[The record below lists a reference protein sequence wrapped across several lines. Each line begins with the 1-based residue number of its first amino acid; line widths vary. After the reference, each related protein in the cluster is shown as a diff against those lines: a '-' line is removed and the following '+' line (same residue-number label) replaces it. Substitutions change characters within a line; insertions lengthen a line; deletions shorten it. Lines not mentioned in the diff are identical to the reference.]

1 MSQSKAPILSVEGLS
16 VSFPMPRSGIFG
28 ERQYLKAVRDISFD
42 VPAGKTLGIVGESGS
57 GKTTAAMATIRLT
70 EAQAGVAAAAQG
82 EAARA
87 KSRRSEAMGSK
98 AAAVEP

>member
-1 MSQSKAPILSVEGLS
+1 VIAATAPIFLAVATKATAEND
-16 VSFPMPRSGIFG
+16 
-28 ERQYLKAVRDISFD
+28 ERRID
-42 VPAGKTLGIVGESGS
+42 VDAPGAPAR
-57 GKTTAAMATIRLT
+57 A

>member
-1 MSQSKAPILSVEGLS
+1 MIAATAPIFLAVATKATAEND
-16 VSFPMPRSGIFG
+16 
-28 ERQYLKAVRDISFD
+28 ERRID
-42 VPAGKTLGIVGESGS
+42 VDAAPGAPAR
-57 GKTTAAMATIRLT
+57 A

>member
-1 MSQSKAPILSVEGLS
+1 MIAATAPIFLAVATKATAEND
-16 VSFPMPRSGIFG
+16 
-28 ERQYLKAVRDISFD
+28 ERRID
-42 VPAGKTLGIVGESGS
+42 VDAASNAQGAPAR
-57 GKTTAAMATIRLT
+57 A

>member
-1 MSQSKAPILSVEGLS
+1 MIAATAPIFLAVATKATAENDERRIDVDAEG
-16 VSFPMPRSGIFG
+16 
-28 ERQYLKAVRDISFD
+28 A
-42 VPAGKTLGIVGESGS
+42 PAR
-57 GKTTAAMATIRLT
+57 A

>member
-1 MSQSKAPILSVEGLS
+1 MIAATAPIFLAVATKATAEND
-16 VSFPMPRSGIFG
+16 
-28 ERQYLKAVRDISFD
+28 ERRID
-42 VPAGKTLGIVGESGS
+42 VDAASNAPGAPAR
-57 GKTTAAMATIRLT
+57 A